1 MIPMMRAPLPH
12 MTSMMIMRKWHKT
25 KCHSFTRRS
34 CENGKQPIELKVKS
48 EKWKTLLVCW
58 PDDGVVAGEEE
69 VPGRGGGEDRHGEG
83 GHHGLVVRLGELLQG
98 GVQPGLQLQLV
109 TNKR

>member
-1 MIPMMRAPLPH
+1 MFLC
-12 MTSMMIMRKWHKT
+12 S
-25 KCHSFTRRS
+25 
-34 CENGKQPIELKVKS
+34 
-48 EKWKTLLVCW
+48 

-69 VPGRGGGEDRHGEG
+69 VPGRGGGEDRHSEG

-109 TNKR
+109 TNTRLYSQISKLL